1 MSSQIL
7 ATQLSQ
13 EVSVPAWL
21 DQQELEHVLRQEI
34 PEFRKIE
41 STRCKWEVQLSQP
54 ALCVQLQVLTAG
66 RKLNKLIIS
75 DPLIIYNLTDNKKR
89 LVRYLVKS
97 PESTSGGLKLPI
109 QGDFSVERDMY
120 ETVLPALEE
129 LYKDV
134 GRVIHFTPMSYQSK
148 KKSNCLYLDYVLAK
162 GYSVGNTRK
171 GLHITAMEVVLSK
184 LAAYHATTA
193 CYIERN
199 SAKIRELPKLSG
211 NLVGAVAEL
220 KSLLQMKF
228 HESLR
233 ANNAREYE
241 DKVKSFQK
249 YVNSHTAALDVKTSF
264 NVILNGSCWPNNV
277 LNQVDAFGNVKDSLF
292 SDFHAAKYGPAVYD
306 LFGLLLTAPAEKT
319 NRFDGYVKY
328 YHGQLVDN
336 LNLLKYPGKKP
347 SLTDLQLDLLKYGHW
362 AFEFSTEVLP
372 VVLSDFDTSDDID
385 ELFRNPVFG
394 EQLRELLPWLENRG
408 YFEED

>member
-7 ATQLSQ
+7 VTQLSQ

-21 DQQELEHVLRQEI
+21 DQQELERVARQEI
-34 PEFRKIE
+34 PDFRKIE
-41 STRCKWEVQLSQP
+41 STRCKWEVQLSHP
-54 ALCVQLQVLTAG
+54 ALCVQLQVLIG
-66 RKLNKLIIS
+66 
-75 DPLIIYNLTDNKKR
+75 DNKKR
-89 LVRYLVKS
+89 LVRYLLKS
-97 PESTSGGLKLPI
+97 PESVSSGLKLPI
-109 QGDFSVERDMY
+109 QGDFSVERYMY
-120 ETVLPALEE
+120 ETVLPALEQ

-134 GRVIHFTPMSYQSK
+134 DKVIHFSPISYQLK
-148 KKSNCLYLDYVLAK
+148 QKSNCLYLDYVLAK

-171 GLHITAMEVVLSK
+171 GLNVTAMEAVLSK
-184 LAAYHATTA
+184 LAAYHAATA

-199 SAKIRELPKLSG
+199 SGKIRELPKLSG
-211 NLVGAVAEL
+211 NRVGAVAEL

-233 ANNAREYE
+233 SNDAREYE

-249 YVNSHTAALDVKTSF
+249 YLNAHVGVLDVKNSF
-264 NVILNGSCWPNNV
+264 NVILNGSCWSNNL

-306 LFGLLLTAPAEKT
+306 LFSLLLTAPAEKT
-319 NRFDGYVKY
+319 SRFDGYVKY
-328 YHGQLVDN
+328 YHDQLVSN
-336 LNLLKYPGKKP
+336 LNLLKYRGRKP
-347 SLTDLQLDLLKYGHW
+347 SLTDLQLDLLKCGHW
-362 AFEFSTEVLP
+362 GFEVATEVLP
-372 VVLSDFDTSDDID
+372 VVLSAFETNDDIE

-394 EQLRELLPWLENRG
+394 EQVRELLPWLENRG